1 MKESYINDLLKVA
14 ETLEQEQILYLLTL
28 AKKFFDIN

>member
-1 MKESYINDLLKVA
+1 MKETYIKELLKIA
-14 ETLEQEQILYLLTL
+14 ETLDTEQILYLLTL